1 MKKNFKSLKK
11 DDGRKKYQNRFRT
24 GTGKQRNITKI
35 TAQLD
40 SYQM

>member
-1 MKKNFKSLKK
+1 MTGENKK
-11 DDGRKKYQNRFRT
+11 QNRFRT